1 MLHVLN
7 LCITHQIEK
16 NVWWINYR
24 SRYLARLSKGWLYQ
38 LKKNI
43 CDIHVKEKS
52 QLFFIQ
58 YTLTCQASSILYVY
72 TVHPQYG
79 LSSPWKRSSYVNSKH
94 VQNKLH
100 ESSCSPFLQQF
111 YENNSFLGME
121 KYWYNLECYGFPML
135 HYISSDILQLPYVHP
150 SANIKWLEQSYHQFY
165 LIY

>member
-7 LCITHQIEK
+7 LCFTHQIEK

-72 TVHPQYG
+72 TASTVWDFQ
-79 LSSPWKRSSYVNSKH
+79 S
-94 VQNKLH
+94 
-100 ESSCSPFLQQF
+100 
-111 YENNSFLGME
+111 ME
-121 KYWYNLECYGFPML
+121 KIILRKLQYMYKISYMNLLVAHFYSSFMRTILSWVWKNTDITWNVMVFQCYIIFL
-135 HYISSDILQLPYVHP
+135 
-150 SANIKWLEQSYHQFY
+150 
-165 LIY
+165 LIYCNYHMYILPQILNG

>member
-52 QLFFIQ
+52 QLFF
-58 YTLTCQASSILYVY
+58 YTIYLD
-72 TVHPQYG
+72 
-79 LSSPWKRSSYVNSKH
+79 LSSKFNFICVHCASTVWAFQS
-94 VQNKLH
+94 
-100 ESSCSPFLQQF
+100 
-111 YENNSFLGME
+111 ME
-121 KYWYNLECYGFPML
+121 KIILRKLQYMYKISYMNLLVAHFYSSFMRTILSWVWKNTDITWNVMVFQCYIIFL
-135 HYISSDILQLPYVHP
+135 
-150 SANIKWLEQSYHQFY
+150 
-165 LIY
+165 LIYCNYHMYILPQILNG

>member
-52 QLFFIQ
+52 QLFFHTI
-58 YTLTCQASSILYVY
+58 YLD
-72 TVHPQYG
+72 
-79 LSSPWKRSSYVNSKH
+79 LSSKFNFICVHCASTVWAFQS
-94 VQNKLH
+94 
-100 ESSCSPFLQQF
+100 
-111 YENNSFLGME
+111 ME
-121 KYWYNLECYGFPML
+121 KIILRKLQYMYKISYMNLLVAHFYSSFMRTILSWVWKNTDITWNVMVFQCYIIFL
-135 HYISSDILQLPYVHP
+135 
-150 SANIKWLEQSYHQFY
+150 
-165 LIY
+165 LIYCNYHMYILPQILNG

>member
-79 LSSPWKRSSYVNSKH
+79 LSSPWKKIILRKLQYMYKISYMNLLVVHFYSSFMRTILSWVWKNTDITWNVMVFQCYII
-94 VQNKLH
+94 
-100 ESSCSPFLQQF
+100 FL
-111 YENNSFLGME
+111 
-121 KYWYNLECYGFPML
+121 
-135 HYISSDILQLPYVHP
+135 
-150 SANIKWLEQSYHQFY
+150 
-165 LIY
+165 LIYCNYHMYILPQILNG

>member
-58 YTLTCQASSILYVY
+58 YTLTCQACVHCAS
-72 TVHPQYG
+72 TVWAFQ
-79 LSSPWKRSSYVNSKH
+79 S
-94 VQNKLH
+94 
-100 ESSCSPFLQQF
+100 
-111 YENNSFLGME
+111 ME
-121 KYWYNLECYGFPML
+121 KIILRKLQYMYKISYMNLLVAHFYSSFMRTILSWVWKNTDITWNVMVFQCYIIFL
-135 HYISSDILQLPYVHP
+135 
-150 SANIKWLEQSYHQFY
+150 
-165 LIY
+165 LIYCNYHMYILPQILNG

>member
-58 YTLTCQASSILYVY
+58 YTLTCQASVHCTS
-72 TVHPQYG
+72 TVWAFQ
-79 LSSPWKRSSYVNSKH
+79 S
-94 VQNKLH
+94 
-100 ESSCSPFLQQF
+100 
-111 YENNSFLGME
+111 ME
-121 KYWYNLECYGFPML
+121 KIILRKLQYMYKISYMNLLVAHFYSSFMRTILSWVWKNTDITWNVMVFQCYIIFL
-135 HYISSDILQLPYVHP
+135 
-150 SANIKWLEQSYHQFY
+150 
-165 LIY
+165 LIYCNYHMYILPQILNG